1 MPARCGI
8 TRRSTGGKVGGKA
21 RRGKGKGKRTL
32 RQRRKSRQGG
42 GPNRI
47 FQAGV
52 NLWRNGLNGVQTT
65 IANYR
70 GAPAPVKP
78 GVTHQPRAQTKPV
91 LKQAWLTSLQ
101 PKARTKTPRATASKS
116 SKKGGRR
123 TRRGGRTRRS

>member
-8 TRRSTGGKVGGKA
+8 TQRNARGKAGGKG
-21 RRGKGKGKRTL
+21 RRGKGKRTL

-42 GPNRI
+42 GPNRM

-52 NLWRNGLNGVQTT
+52 NLWRNGVNTVQTL
-65 IANYR
+65 IANGR

-91 LKQAWLTSLQ
+91 LKQAWLKSLK
-101 PKARTKTPRATASKS
+101 PSAPTNTRSSTASKS